1 MHRDGDQSSGSVL
14 YGTVALVGP
23 GTGCL
28 SVIRTSGLPCD
39 ARPGFRTPVA
49 VLFADKRNPPSSS
62 RLSSI
67 ISCPSSVYRPSV
79 ISHLS
84 SVSRL
89 PSLIYLSFVWNATSS
104 LEGRTPDTTSTISRL
119 CWQLLYAFL
128 LFSFKRIFGFCFV
141 IRKKTKLS
149 LFLKREQMKT
159 TSCTVPGPR
168 KKPHSGRQG
177 CRLRGQPC
185 CAQCPPGPG
194 AARWWLVRAR

>member
-1 MHRDGDQSSGSVL
+1 MTLIHAVMVNLKSVVGLAHRDGDQSSGSVL

-28 SVIRTSGLPCD
+28 SVIRTSGPPCD

-62 RLSSI
+62 RPSSI

-89 PSLIYLSFVWNATSS
+89 PSAVCHLSSICCPRGMRRQAWKDVHQIRPAPSPGCAGSFSM
-104 LEGRTPDTTSTISRL
+104 LFF
-119 CWQLLYAFL
+119 CFL
-128 LFSFKRIFGFCFV
+128 LKESLDFV
-141 IRKKTKLS
+141 L
-149 LFLKREQMKT
+149 
-159 TSCTVPGPR
+159 
-168 KKPHSGRQG
+168 
-177 CRLRGQPC
+177 
-185 CAQCPPGPG
+185 
-194 AARWWLVRAR
+194 

>member
-1 MHRDGDQSSGSVL
+1 MIHAVMVNLKSVVGLAHRDGDQSSGSVL
-14 YGTVALVGP
+14 YGTVVLVGP

-62 RLSSI
+62 CLLSI

-104 LEGRTPDTTSTISRL
+104 LEGHTRYDQHNLQAVLAASV
-119 CWQLLYAFL
+119 C
-128 LFSFKRIFGFCFV
+128 FSSVFF
-141 IRKKTKLS
+141 
-149 LFLKREQMKT
+149 
-159 TSCTVPGPR
+159 
-168 KKPHSGRQG
+168 
-177 CRLRGQPC
+177 
-185 CAQCPPGPG
+185 
-194 AARWWLVRAR
+194 